1 MNTPAFNI
9 SIADYISQFQKAEKS
24 FSPQQSELKKSAINS
39 FEQLGFPSTKNEEWK
54 YTNVAG
60 MLKNVFTSSGSDLIL
75 TQNDIKQF
83 LPVEDDIIILVFEN
97 GKFNSRLSKISNIPD
112 GIIAGNINDYV
123 DHPAVIKHLGK
134 IALHKNE
141 CFVAL
146 NTALFN
152 QGPFI
157 FAEKNVLCKKAI
169 HLMFINDA
177 RSTATVS
184 YPRNLIVASEGSTLN
199 ISESYYSIPAVNP
212 SFCNPVT
219 EIFIDDNAF
228 IEFCKNESEN
238 FNDFHIDYTSAV
250 LRKDSKFNIQT
261 ITSGGKMIRNN
272 LKIELQQ
279 PNGSAY
285 LNGLY
290 VLSEDSHVDNHS
302 FVDHASPDCYSN
314 ELYKGVMDGKS
325 QGVFNGKIFVRKD
338 AQRTNAFQSNKN
350 ILLSNDASMNAKPQ
364 LEIYADDVKCSHGAT
379 TGQLDEE
386 AMFYLQS
393 RGIGVKEARA
403 LLTNAFAEEV
413 LNKITIPSLRARL
426 KDDILFKLQK
436 GND

>member
-1 MNTPAFNI
+1 MNTPSLNI

-152 QGPFI
+152 QGAFI
-157 FAEKNVLCKKAI
+157 FAEKNVLCKI
-169 HLMFINDA
+169 
-177 RSTATVS
+177 
-184 YPRNLIVASEGSTLN
+184 
-199 ISESYYSIPAVNP
+199 
-212 SFCNPVT
+212 
-219 EIFIDDNAF
+219 
-228 IEFCKNESEN
+228 
-238 FNDFHIDYTSAV
+238 
-250 LRKDSKFNIQT
+250 
-261 ITSGGKMIRNN
+261 
-272 LKIELQQ
+272 
-279 PNGSAY
+279 
-285 LNGLY
+285 
-290 VLSEDSHVDNHS
+290 
-302 FVDHASPDCYSN
+302 
-314 ELYKGVMDGKS
+314 
-325 QGVFNGKIFVRKD
+325 
-338 AQRTNAFQSNKN
+338 
-350 ILLSNDASMNAKPQ
+350 
-364 LEIYADDVKCSHGAT
+364 
-379 TGQLDEE
+379 
-386 AMFYLQS
+386 
-393 RGIGVKEARA
+393 
-403 LLTNAFAEEV
+403 
-413 LNKITIPSLRARL
+413 
-426 KDDILFKLQK
+426 
-436 GND
+436 